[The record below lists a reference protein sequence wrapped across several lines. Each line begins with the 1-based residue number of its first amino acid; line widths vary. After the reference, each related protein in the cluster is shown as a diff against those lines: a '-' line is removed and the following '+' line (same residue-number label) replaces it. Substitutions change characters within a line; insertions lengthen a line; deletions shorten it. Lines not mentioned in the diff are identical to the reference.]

1 MTRTKIRKLGLWS
14 SVVAL
19 VALGLAV
26 IADNRNLGFGLSITR
41 RNQLGLLAAAITLC
55 TVQFALNFFGR
66 RKEDNHGKRYKRS

>member
-26 IADNRNLGFGLSITR
+26 IADNRNLGFGLSIAR
-41 RNQLGLLAAAITLC
+41 RHQLGLWAAAISLCAVQLTLY
-55 TVQFALNFFGR
+55 FIGR
-66 RKEDNHGKRYKRS
+66 RKEDNHGKRNKRS